1 MALNFNEMLEAA
13 FVAMKKESKLA
24 ELYQAFTGKEMK
36 AMQVVFRGDEK
47 YDSYICLV
55 DNDGKTAIKG
65 LGSPYLEDVV
75 IHLPLKISEVEAEEA
90 LAKAGYSTDWKT
102 LTLRSPLYSVHYP
115 PLYIYEIENV
125 GFIAVDSTD
134 ASNVFQM

>member
-13 FVAMKKESKLA
+13 FVAMKKESKMA

-36 AMQVVFRGDEK
+36 AMQVVFRGDMK
-47 YDSYICLV
+47 YDSYIVLV
-55 DNDGKTAIKG
+55 DNEGKTAIKG

-75 IHLPLKISEVEAEEA
+75 IHPPLKISEVEAEEA
-90 LAKAGYSTDWKT
+90 LANAGYSTDWKT